1 MRNTE
6 NYLIDTADQCV
17 RLARAGR
24 EMAAQLEAMSNSLM
38 AKAVEL
44 DTTRQRDDAKQ
55 PDEVRKPARKKA
67 AGN

>member
-6 NYLIDTADQCV
+6 SYLIETADQCV

-24 EMAAQLEAMSNSLM
+24 DMAAQLEAMSNSLM

-44 DTTRQRDDAKQ
+44 DTSRQRDDGTQ
-55 PDEVRKPARKKA
+55 PDDIRKA
-67 AGN
+67 ASK